1 MTPIA
6 FPHLRDPRINA
17 YLAAPRGLSQLCH
30 VFHRLLT
37 PKHPPCTLSYLVYL
51 LRSILDYTSRLV
63 FNDPVNFEA
72 EVASTPE
79 WWRRRGSNP
88 RPLACKASAL
98 PAELRPQWPG
108 GGPMWI

>member
-6 FPHLRDPRINA
+6 FPHLRNPRINA

-63 FNDPVNFEA
+63 FNDPVNFVAEEPSCTGVVEA
-72 EVASTPE
+72 MGLEPTTP
-79 WWRRRGSNP
+79 S
-88 RPLACKASAL
+88 LQS
-98 PAELRPQWPG
+98 
-108 GGPMWI
+108 